1 MPASFV
7 PPSFVAV
14 AALALALAVLVRA
27 VAVPCVWRRP
37 RLPPV
42 RSRPPAARASVVTLS
57 RRACRWNNLSLSL
70 QWELLKAKPGQIF
83 YTQNVSTECRLP
95 IKHAPIAWYLHYYYY
110 VFDYLVDEARHPGA

>member
-27 VAVPCVWRRP
+27 VAVPCVSRRP

-42 RSRPPAARASVVTLS
+42 RSRSPAARGSVVTLS
-57 RRACRWNNLSLSL
+57 RRACRWNNLSL
-70 QWELLKAKPGQIF
+70 
-83 YTQNVSTECRLP
+83 
-95 IKHAPIAWYLHYYYY
+95 
-110 VFDYLVDEARHPGA
+110 